1 MTVYNSIN
9 GRWSD
14 MEKCGICGGDVP
26 KQPSI
31 TKDGKCDAC
40 HKKLEVKEEHKK

>member
-1 MTVYNSIN
+1 
-9 GRWSD
+9 

-40 HKKLEVKEEHKK
+40 HKKLELKEEHKLKEEHHKEEHKK

>member
-1 MTVYNSIN
+1 
-9 GRWSD
+9 
-14 MEKCGICGGDVP
+14 MEKCGVCGGDVP

-40 HKKLEVKEEHKK
+40 HKKLEVKEEKKKW

>member
-1 MTVYNSIN
+1 M
-9 GRWSD
+9 RWD
-14 MEKCGICGGDVP
+14 DLHHDKEKCGICGGDVP

-40 HKKLEVKEEHKK
+40 HKKLVLAEEKKWKQ